1 MIKVTGSDIPA
12 RLQEIP
18 EPPKQLYI
26 KGELPAFDEN
36 KYLTV
41 VGSRHF
47 STYGKFV
54 CEKLITGLRGYP
66 IVIVSGM
73 AIGMDSI
80 AHRSA
85 LDNGLATVAVP
96 GSGLDKSVLYPRTN
110 VKLAEEILAKGG
122 ALLSEFEPKETAKIY
137 SFPQRNRIEVG
148 LADAVLII
156 EAGQKSGTLIT
167 ARLTVDYNRT
177 LMVVPGPIYS
187 PHHEGSNQFLRLGA
201 TPVLSSEDILDEL
214 GFDLEKKNLT
224 LDLSDSE
231 QVIFKLL
238 SEPKPRDEIIKL
250 SGLPVQECNI
260 LLMQMEIKGLV
271 KEVMGE
277 IRIA

>member
-1 MIKVTGSDIPA
+1 MIKVTGKDIPA
-12 RLQEIP
+12 RLLEIP

-26 KGELPAFDEN
+26 KGELPEFSEN

-47 STYGKFV
+47 SNYGKFV
-54 CEKLITGLRGYP
+54 CEKLISGLRGYP

-73 AIGMDSI
+73 AIGMDTI

-85 LDNGLATVAVP
+85 LSNNLKTVAVP

-110 VKLAEEILAKGG
+110 VRLAEEIVSSGG

-137 SFPQRNRIEVG
+137 SFPRRNRIEVG
-148 LADAVLII
+148 LADAILVI

-167 ARLTVDYNRT
+167 ARLSVDYNRT
-177 LMVVPGPIYS
+177 LLVVPGPIFS

-214 GFDLEKKNLT
+214 GFDISKKNFKLE
-224 LDLSDSE
+224 LSDSE
-231 QVIFKLL
+231 QIIFKLI
-238 SEPKPRDEIIKL
+238 SEPRPRDAIIKL

-260 LLMQMEIKGLV
+260 LLMQMEIKGLI
-271 KEVMGE
+271 KEMMGE